1 MLALPVAE
9 GYQPVRQIRMS
20 TEMPVQAV
28 RDTSVLVEEVVLALA
43 ECLKVA
49 DGDLRIDLST
59 KEEFQQKLN
68 ADRAW
73 VRWFGEPL
81 SEHHTPFSSNRIN
94 VAVSSPGCPTG

>member
-9 GYQPVRQIRMS
+9 GYQPVRQIRMI

-49 DGDLRIDLST
+49 DVDLRIDLST
-59 KEEFQQKLN
+59 KEEFQQELN

-73 VRWFGEPL
+73 VSWFGEPL
-81 SEHHTPFSSNRIN
+81 SEHHTPFISNRIN